1 LEAKKKS
8 ERSGETMKKAAFL
21 FLLGIG
27 LFSFTSISYAK
38 ETLLDNHLDL
48 KTDRLNQ
55 EQVTTDKAQ
64 SFNAED
70 RLFDSEMIEKV
81 THAKKIEAQQRQKE
95 QEQFFLKEVPKTK
108 EYDHTQLFAGDDDDT
123 HVVAKQEET
132 VAVSSKA
139 KLYPLF
145 LGLLLVTIVTLVLYY
160 SRKRGQQNGR

>member
-1 LEAKKKS
+1 
-8 ERSGETMKKAAFL
+8 MKKAAFL

-27 LFSFTSISYAK
+27 LFSFTSTSYAK

-55 EQVTTDKAQ
+55 DQITTDKTQ

-81 THAKKIEAQQRQKE
+81 THAKKMEAQQRQKE

-108 EYDHTQLFAGDDDDT
+108 EYDHTQLFAGNDDTT
-123 HVVAKQEET
+123 HVVAQQEET
-132 VAVSSKA
+132 AVAVSSKA
-139 KLYPLF
+139 KLYPLI